1 MQAGM
6 THPLMDKDTGMEL
19 HTFEKRLIEM
29 LRAMVTGEVSSIKIQ
44 DGLPVILQVTHKEKS
59 FMEAK

>member
-1 MQAGM
+1 MEQAEIKINM
-6 THPLMDKDTGMEL
+6 NADMEL

-29 LRAMVTGEVSSIKIQ
+29 LRSMVTGEVSSIKIQ
-44 DGLPVILQVTHKEKS
+44 DGLPVIFQITHTEKS

>member
-1 MQAGM
+1 MEQAGNNM
-6 THPLMDKDTGMEL
+6 KDADVNMEL

-44 DGLPVILQVTHKEKS
+44 DGLPVIFQVTHKEKS
-59 FMEAK
+59 FSEAK

>member
-1 MQAGM
+1 MNA
-6 THPLMDKDTGMEL
+6 DMEL

-29 LRAMVTGEVSSIKIQ
+29 LRSMVTGEVSSIKIQ
-44 DGLPVILQVTHKEKS
+44 DGLPVIFQITHTEKS

>member
-1 MQAGM
+1 
-6 THPLMDKDTGMEL
+6 MDKDAGMEL

>member
-1 MQAGM
+1 M
-6 THPLMDKDTGMEL
+6 THPLMDMDADMEL

-44 DGLPVILQVTHKEKS
+44 DGLPVIFQITHKEKS
-59 FMEAK
+59 FTEAK

>member
-1 MQAGM
+1 
-6 THPLMDKDTGMEL
+6 MDKDAGMEL

-44 DGLPVILQVTHKEKS
+44 DGLPVIFQITHTEKKL
-59 FMEAK
+59 FKG

>member
-1 MQAGM
+1 M
-6 THPLMDKDTGMEL
+6 THPLMDMDADMEL

-44 DGLPVILQVTHKEKS
+44 DGLPVIFQVAHGEND
-59 FMEAK
+59 FLDRE